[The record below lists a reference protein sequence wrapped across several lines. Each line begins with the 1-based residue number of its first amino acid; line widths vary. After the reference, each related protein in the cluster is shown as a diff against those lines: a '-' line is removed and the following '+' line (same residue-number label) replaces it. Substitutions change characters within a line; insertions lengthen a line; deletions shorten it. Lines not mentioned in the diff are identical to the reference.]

1 MLYTVSIK
9 NLNGLNKVGQ
19 NLIDFNQV
27 SPISVSSPETPYD
40 SFISD
45 TRYNLDGF
53 VQIPLYN
60 RQQYCNI
67 PPNSI
72 LTITTENST
81 EAIYYSTIK
90 IDGGSVTVDP
100 DPVSGKGSGGGGGG
114 ADEFAKKLLARN
126 FENGTLVI
134 PDYITEL
141 GSDSI
146 TFGNDLQL
154 VEINVDNLTSVP
166 AKPYAMNIM
175 NMPYVLESN
184 NVGHCYFV
192 KLNSNDWY
200 SVDISTLQ
208 NILPKGSMGGI
219 YRWYIM
225 PALFVSL
232 DFVAIL
238 MQASSINELYDQ
250 MVAMLGEDSML
261 DFRDSELY
269 CALGIGSV
277 RIQTDISGE
286 DLQDKYIYYNYDEAN
301 HTIRNSI
308 TSDIEYVK
316 GESFVSLYTV
326 DGMILQ
332 AAAILVDKNNLP
344 EDIVEMSQSDYKDIR
359 TNFNEHGNH
368 TYYDTGIIKD
378 GKSVLIVISAIL
390 DAVGNILYMPLY
402 EQGKFYK
409 RV

>member
-45 TRYNLDGF
+45 TKYNLDGF

-90 IDGGSVTVDP
+90 INGGSVTVDP
-100 DPVSGKGSGGGGGG
+100 DPVSGKGGGGGGG
-114 ADEFAKKLLARN
+114 TDEFAKLLLSRN

-154 VEINVDNLTSVP
+154 VEINVDNLTSVQ
-166 AKPYAMNIM
+166 AEPYAMNIM
-175 NMPYVLESN
+175 QMPYVSESN

-200 SVDISTLQ
+200 SVDTSILQ
-208 NILPKGSMGGI
+208 NIFPKGSIGGI
-219 YRWYIM
+219 HHWYVI
-225 PALFVSL
+225 PVLFTSL
-232 DFVAIL
+232 DFIAVI
-238 MQASSINELYDQ
+238 MQTSSINDLYNQ
-250 MVAMLGEDSML
+250 MIAMLGEGSML
-261 DFRDSELY
+261 DFRDAELY

-277 RIQTDISGE
+277 RIQTDISSE
-286 DLQDKYIYYNYDEAN
+286 DLQNKYIYYNYDEAN

-316 GESFVSLYTV
+316 GESFVSIYTI

-332 AAAILVDKNNLP
+332 EAAILVDKNNLP
-344 EDIVEMSQSDYKDIR
+344 EDIVGMSQNDYNDLR
-359 TNFNEHGNH
+359 TNFSEYDRD

-378 GKSVLIVISAIL
+378 GKSVLIMISAIL

>member
-90 IDGGSVTVDP
+90 INGGSVAVDP
-100 DPVSGKGSGGGGGG
+100 DPVSGKGGGGGGG
-114 ADEFAKKLLARN
+114 TDEFAKLLLSRN

-154 VEINVDNLTSVP
+154 VEINVDNLTSV
-166 AKPYAMNIM
+166 AEHLYAINIM
-175 NMPYVLESN
+175 NMPYIDESDN
-184 NVGHCYFV
+184 MYCYYI
-192 KLNSNDWY
+192 KLNSSDWY
-200 SVDISTLQ
+200 SVDIERIAGTVPRPYKRYSD
-208 NILPKGSMGGI
+208 SE
-219 YRWYIM
+219 YIQPIVIASFDVFAM
-225 PALFVSL
+225 SRQL
-232 DFVAIL
+232 
-238 MQASSINELYDQ
+238 SSIDELYNV
-250 MVAMLGEDSML
+250 MVEQLGADSII
-261 DFRDSELY
+261 DFRTAGLWCVY
-269 CALGIGSV
+269 GIDFGTV
-277 RIQTDISGE
+277 QIQTDISNE
-286 DLQDKYIYYNYDEAN
+286 CIYYNYDETN
-301 HTIRNSI
+301 HTIRNNI

-316 GESFVSLYTV
+316 GESFVSIFTI
-326 DGMILQ
+326 DGLILTHN
-332 AAAILVDKNNLP
+332 AILVDKNNLP
-344 EDIVEMSQSDYKDIR
+344 EDFIEMSNGDYVILQSAEYD
-359 TNFNEHGNH
+359 GNNNC
-368 TYYDTGIIKD
+368 YYDTGIIKD
-378 GKSVLIVISAIL
+378 GKSVLVLINIVL
-390 DAVGNILYMPLY
+390 DATGNILSMPLY

-409 RV
+409 KL